1 MIEHYTEGIV
11 LDRNPRGEMDG
22 SVTIYTKDLGKVTAN
37 TKSIRKITSKLSGHL
52 MPGNVVRLR
61 IVENK
66 NIQAIDALSQKSKCD
81 MAELLPFLHFLN
93 EIIPHGEED
102 KNFWHLINGIIEE
115 CHFEPE
121 TYRYILGISGFGT
134 GDGVCG
140 NCKRSEIAHFSMP
153 DIMFLCTNC
162 VESSRLST
170 DETIQIKD

>member
-11 LDRNPRGEMDG
+11 LDRNPRGEIDG
-22 SVTIYTKDLGKVTAN
+22 SVTIYTKDLGKVTAF

-52 MPGNVVRLR
+52 MPGNIVRLR
-61 IVENK
+61 IVQNK
-66 NIQAIDALSQKSKCD
+66 NIQAIDALSEKPKCD

-93 EIIPHGEED
+93 EVVPHGEED
-102 KNFWHLINGIIEE
+102 TNFWHLIKGIIEE

-121 TYRYILGISGFGT
+121 TYKYILGILGFGI

-140 NCKRSEIAHFSMP
+140 NCERSEIAHFSMP

-162 VESSRLST
+162 VKGSRLSI
-170 DETIQIKD
+170 DETVQIKG

>member
-11 LDRNPRGEMDG
+11 LDRNPRGEIDG
-22 SVTIYTKDLGKVTAN
+22 SVTIYTKDLGKVTAF

-52 MPGNVVRLR
+52 MPGNIVRLR

-66 NIQAIDALSQKSKCD
+66 SIQAVDALSQKSKCD

-93 EIIPHGEED
+93 EIIPHGVED
-102 KNFWHLINGIIEE
+102 NSFWYLINGIIEK

-121 TYRYILGISGFGT
+121 TYRYILGVSGFGT

-140 NCKRSEIAHFSMP
+140 NCKRNEIAHFSMP

-162 VESSRLST
+162 VRNSRLST
-170 DETIQIKD
+170 DETVQIKI